1 MQRLALFIVLPY
13 FVICW
18 VPSPRQQIKATVSL
32 FGSKL
37 RGVACSGIKQEELGS
52 IKQAL
57 TFSCQEQMVPYDVS
71 ELKLLPL
78 VPSAVLGSTGR
89 VLLMEFKGGSE
100 EESED
105 LAIAISQELDE
116 IIFEHDTPLKSPI
129 LISLQSNLPKKK
141 NSLEILH
148 SELNLQQIIQDQV
161 TAYEMKVPLPQSAT
175 PHIVP
180 TPTLQ
185 IEVDGAMVT
194 DDGEQFWDTSSILVF
209 DGMVSGDL
217 RSRLLRVVNGGN
229 DNNDEWD
236 DVTDG
241 PNPNRWIR
249 GGLVDV
255 PGQEL
260 DRSFGLSEEA
270 IAELCFEH
278 HDALQD
284 FETILTS
291 LLSDFTVCRL
301 PEAVFGSCV
310 SPLTANAP
318 TREDCT
324 TFQYHI
330 DGDPNQTPPS
340 PWTDVFGR
348 YPNRAHGKP
357 RFMSCLVY
365 LNEEWKK
372 EWGAPTR
379 FLDVATDTSV
389 DILPVPGRIVL
400 MDQDITHK
408 VTAPNQVAGKR
419 PRYSLVWKLILH
431 PKEVQQDMKHLSG
444 GNRWPEPELVGSA
457 IKRVD

>member
-1 MQRLALFIVLPY
+1 MRKLTLCIVLPY
-13 FVICW
+13 FVISW
-18 VPSPRQQIKATVSL
+18 VPSPSLRIKSTICL

-52 IKQAL
+52 VKQAL
-57 TFSCQEQMVPYDVS
+57 TFSCQEQMVPFDVS
-71 ELKLLPL
+71 ELKLLPF

-100 EESED
+100 EEAED

-116 IIFEHDTPLKSPI
+116 IIFEQETPLKSPI
-129 LISLQSNLPKKK
+129 LISLQSNLPKKP
-141 NSLEILH
+141 NSQEILH
-148 SELNLQQIIQDQV
+148 SELNLQQIIEDQV
-161 TAYEMKVPLPQSAT
+161 TEYEMKIQLPQSAT
-175 PHIVP
+175 PHIIP

-194 DDGEQFWDTSSILVF
+194 DGGEQFWDTSSVVVF
-209 DGMVSGDL
+209 DGMVSDDL
-217 RSRLLRVVNGGN
+217 RSRLLQVVNGEDN
-229 DNNDEWD
+229 DNWD
-236 DVTDG
+236 DVANG

-249 GGLVDV
+249 GGLDDL
-255 PGQEL
+255 PGQES
-260 DRSFGLSEEA
+260 DRSLGLSEDA
-270 IAELCFEH
+270 IEELCFEH
-278 HDALQD
+278 HDAIQE

-291 LLSDFTVCRL
+291 LLSDFIVSRL

-318 TREDCT
+318 TWEDCT

-365 LNEEWKK
+365 LNNEWNE
-372 EWGAPTR
+372 EWGAPTQ
-379 FLDVATDTSV
+379 FLDVATDTPV
-389 DILPVPGRIVL
+389 DIIPQPGRIVL

-408 VTAPNQVAGKR
+408 VTAPNQAAGKR

-431 PKEVQQDMKHLSG
+431 PKEIHQDMKHLSG
-444 GNRWPEPELVGSA
+444 MNSWPEPDLVGSA
-457 IKRVD
+457 NKRLD